1 MINFIYK
8 NIHLLFFGFLI
19 AFSSGFGQ
27 TFFISLFSN
36 DFRQTFNLTNTEFGS
51 LYSIATVLSAITI
64 IWAGK
69 LIDTVS
75 LKKYTLVIVLGLAL
89 TCLMASIVFN
99 IFFLFLTIYFLRL
112 FGQGLMGHTS
122 RTTMARY
129 FSINRGKALAIS
141 GFGFSIGEMIYP
153 IIVVILL
160 ITIGWR
166 LTWFSSFL
174 FVFIIL
180 GGSFYFLLKRNNFQK
195 EDGFEQHVSYQDIS
209 WRRRDVLRDFKF
221 YLYLP
226 LTLLMSF
233 TVTGFLF
240 HQVFIAEMK
249 SWSMMNLAQSF
260 IFYASCGIGG
270 SIISGLLVDKFT
282 GRKLVPFHLIPMAS
296 ILVVMLFSDHVYIL
310 YLYMAGL
317 GLSNGFTENTSNSLW
332 AEIYGVNNLGSIKAL
347 LTFFGVLASA
357 SSPFLY
363 GIIIDQTNS
372 IGMLI
377 YLSLILIVLFSS
389 LALFA
394 NKFK

>member
-1 MINFIYK
+1 M
-8 NIHLLFFGFLI
+8 I

-36 DFRQTFNLTNTEFGS
+36 DFRQTFDLTNTEFGS
-51 LYSIATVLSAITI
+51 LYSIATVMSAITI

-153 IIVVILL
+153 TIVVILL

-180 GGSFYFLLKRNNFQK
+180 GGSFYFLLRKNNFQK
-195 EDGFEQHVSYQDIS
+195 
-209 WRRRDVLRDFKF
+209 
-221 YLYLP
+221 
-226 LTLLMSF
+226 
-233 TVTGFLF
+233 
-240 HQVFIAEMK
+240 
-249 SWSMMNLAQSF
+249 
-260 IFYASCGIGG
+260 
-270 SIISGLLVDKFT
+270 
-282 GRKLVPFHLIPMAS
+282 
-296 ILVVMLFSDHVYIL
+296 
-310 YLYMAGL
+310 
-317 GLSNGFTENTSNSLW
+317 
-332 AEIYGVNNLGSIKAL
+332 
-347 LTFFGVLASA
+347 
-357 SSPFLY
+357 
-363 GIIIDQTNS
+363 
-372 IGMLI
+372 
-377 YLSLILIVLFSS
+377 
-389 LALFA
+389 
-394 NKFK
+394 